1 MSRQRNQNDGNLKDI
16 LRRLYRLERQAMLS
30 HSSIGREGLEVYDG
44 GWIRIL
50 NGGLEVIGTA
60 TISGTLDVT
69 GTFNASGDNNL
80 SGTNALTGPTTV
92 SGTLDITGD
101 TTVAGNFEIIAGGLF
116 KSGTVEIRPDGSADF
131 GTLNIESDGTL
142 NVNNDVNV
150 LTNGIINVGTNMK
163 LTPSDDGG
171 AMVFQDGSKVSS
183 VGGTVSVTATAGGG
197 RFIAGLNTSSIGAGV
212 NGAIMTVDDIG
223 DWAIQGSSSGITGTG
238 DSVSVT
244 GKVTLGDTVTGTG
257 IATWNASSYFNGAA
271 RFNNATFIL
280 AALPTTAS
288 KANLY
293 VDPSTGRVY
302 RSTAV

>member
-16 LRRLYRLERQAMLS
+16 LRRLYRLERQSMLA
-30 HSSIGREGLEVYDG
+30 HSAIGREGLEVYDG

-50 NGGLEVIGTA
+50 NGGLQVIGTA

-69 GTFNASGDNNL
+69 GTFNASGNNNL
-80 SGTNALTGPTTV
+80 SGTNSITGPTTV

-101 TTVAGNFEIIAGGLF
+101 TTVAGNFEIISGGLF

-150 LTNGIINVGTNMK
+150 LTDGIINVGTNMK

-171 AMVFQDGSKVSS
+171 SVVFQDGSKVTS
-183 VGGTVSVTATAGGG
+183 VGGTVSVKSSAPGVG
-197 RFIAGLNTSSIGAGV
+197 FIAGLNTASMGTSAALIS
-212 NGAIMTVDDIG
+212 VDDLG
-223 DWAIQGSSSGITGTG
+223 DWAISGSATDFYSSGDTATLI
-238 DSVSVT
+238 
-244 GKVTLGDTVTGTG
+244 GKLVLNNTVNGKG
-257 IATWNASSYFNGAA
+257 IATWDASSYFNGAV
-271 RFNNATFIL
+271 RFNNSTFIV
-280 AALPTTAS
+280 AALPTTGSAP
-288 KANLY
+288 NLY
-293 VDPSTGRVY
+293 VDPSTGRMY

>member
-1 MSRQRNQNDGNLKDI
+1 MSIQRNLNDGNVKDV
-16 LRRLYRLERQAMLS
+16 LRRLYRLERQSMLS

-50 NGGLEVIGTA
+50 NGGLQVIGTA
-60 TISGTLDVT
+60 TISGVLEVT
-69 GTFNASGDNNL
+69 GTFNASGDNNM
-80 SGTNALTGPTTV
+80 SGTNNLSGENHLTGPT
-92 SGTLDITGD
+92 D
-101 TTVAGNFEIIAGGLF
+101 VAGNFEIIAGGLF

-171 AMVFQDGSKVSS
+171 SMVFQDGSKVTS
-183 VGGTVSVTATAGGG
+183 VGGTVSVRSASSGVGFT
-197 RFIAGLNTSSIGAGV
+197 AGLNTASMSSGPSGALMSVDDLGNWSIEGAASSVIATGDAISLTGKLTLNNTV
-212 NGAIMTVDDIG
+212 NG
-223 DWAIQGSSSGITGTG
+223 
-238 DSVSVT
+238 
-244 GKVTLGDTVTGTG
+244 KG
-257 IATWNASSYFNGAA
+257 IATWDASSYFNGAV
-271 RFNNATFIL
+271 RFNNSTFIV
-280 AALPTTAS
+280 AALPTTSSAP
-288 KANLY
+288 NLY